1 MLNIFFYKL
10 ERIHVIPLWMSLVNF
25 IQHPFFHTG
34 ECESHITCALDI
46 VPYGL
51 PNFLITELFQYY
63 NDTYKSI

>member
-1 MLNIFFYKL
+1 
-10 ERIHVIPLWMSLVNF
+10 MSLVNF